1 MEKPKLINLKIFGV
15 IFNKQKIKMDID
27 ILFNDSIPFENQKLL
42 LLEQVVKNMYSG
54 DPTKMMESQQILE
67 KLEQNTNFWLR
78 VDKILENSKNR
89 ETIFFSLQSLQKGVQ
104 TKWDLLSDDEKKG
117 IRSYIENFMSSLLND
132 ENMNSTKKTYLY
144 KINSILVEV
153 IKKELTH
160 NWKTALS
167 DLSKSALKS
176 QKFCENVLLILK
188 ELSIEIFDFWKNSIT
203 SQEIQNLKQ
212 TFSSEFKSVFDL
224 CMFVLKSYL
233 SDPVKM
239 NVSLI
244 STCLETIQAF
254 LSWMPIYYVFMTDLC
269 DLIILNFISKKRF
282 TLVALKCLEEI
293 WGLDIIKEKNDLEKQ
308 QFEQIQSKI
317 ISGFENFLNEISKIY
332 TVHHKLEIE
341 RLTIL
346 KNDQLKDVTQFK
358 MFCQNLSLVIL
369 NFFQT
374 HIEWVEKV
382 ASQNRNSIL
391 ILENLKNAIQYI
403 GNLTEVKDKG
413 IFKSCVEFWIFF
425 TNYYKKIHLSK
436 NDQTQV
442 LNLNQNNNLLNFQR
456 EIYKSSIL
464 NHSIMQ
470 LILKMPRPKEVNIF
484 IDEDGLPKEQTYV
497 NTENSSLYNT
507 MREIF
512 RNFAILNW
520 GSLNEILKYKLDK
533 QIDGSEF
540 SYNNL
545 NSFCWTAGCLS
556 NVLNINEEKNFF
568 ISILRALL
576 GFVQKKTNT
585 EDKIVIATCIMHIVS
600 QYERFLKQNPDF
612 LNIVIKKLFE
622 FMREKFN
629 GVRSMACNIFL
640 KIAKNAKHCFKY
652 NNNKMVEDII
662 IQMPDLL
669 DVLQHNTFY
678 CLQLYEGVSHMISVQ
693 NNPELETQLIYKIL
707 NKIQNDWENINKNCN
722 NPNFLSTEQN
732 TQMLNFYLRINEKV
746 CLAAGHSYI
755 NYFDN
760 NFQNITKIYENYL
773 QLINQTLKNNGIAA
787 LNFIEVKKYRGVRK
801 NILNLLQ
808 TFVSKNHG
816 QQNFV
821 KKYQNL
827 LTFALQLY
835 NQEDENIREPEML
848 LYLSKA
854 IDCLKNQMVELS
866 SEMIPLLLQSILPMI
881 TKDFSSFPET
891 RQNFFKLIQS
901 LVKNAFPVFLNIP
914 AEIFKTIIDCVIWAF
929 KHELPLISEI
939 GLKTLNTI
947 LESVCKNE
955 NFMNQFFKFYYIQII
970 TDVLYVLTDELHI
983 NGFSL
988 QSKTIFL
995 LINALNGIS
1004 VDLLEGDGDNKIK
1017 VFNYVLNIMIKNFGN
1032 LAKNDHQ
1039 RLLRRVFEASCEG
1052 KQALETGLRDYLV
1065 SLKIYTKNDQDI

>member
-1 MEKPKLINLKIFGV
+1 
-15 IFNKQKIKMDID
+15 MDIE
-27 ILFNDSIPFENQKLL
+27 ILFNDSIPFENQKLQ
-42 LLEQVVKNMYSG
+42 LLEQIVKNMYSG
-54 DPTKMMESQQILE
+54 NPQKMMESQTILE
-67 KLEQNTNFWLR
+67 KLENNRYFWLR

-89 ETIFFSLQSLQKGVQ
+89 ETIFFSLQSLQKGVK
-104 TKWDLLSDDEKKG
+104 TKWDLLSDEEKKG
-117 IRSYIENFMSSLLND
+117 IRLYIENFMSNLLNE
-132 ENMNSTKKTYLY
+132 ENMDSTKKTYLY

-153 IKKELTH
+153 IKKELTRS
-160 NWKTALS
+160 WKTALS
-167 DLSKSALKS
+167 DLAKSALKS

-188 ELSIEIFDFWKNSIT
+188 ELSIEIFDFWKNSTT

-224 CMFVLKSYL
+224 CMFVLNSYL

-239 NVSLI
+239 NTSLI
-244 STCLETIQAF
+244 ATCLETIQAF

-293 WGLDIIKEKNDLEKQ
+293 WGLDILKEKDSLENQ
-308 QFEQIQSKI
+308 QFEQIQTKI
-317 ISGFENFLNEISKIY
+317 LSGFENFLNEISKIY
-332 TVHHKLEIE
+332 TVHQKLEIE
-341 RLTIL
+341 RQTIL

-374 HIEWVEKV
+374 HLMWIEEI
-382 ASQNRNSIL
+382 SCSSRNSIL
-391 ILENLKNAIQYI
+391 ILEKIKVAIQYI
-403 GNLTEVKDKG
+403 GNLTEVQDKG

-425 TNYYKKIHLSK
+425 TNYYKKVHLSK
-436 NDQTQV
+436 PNPTQV
-442 LNLNQNNNLLNFQR
+442 LNLNQNNLLKFQK
-456 EIYKSSIL
+456 EIYKSPIL
-464 NHSIMQ
+464 NQSIMQ
-470 LILKMPRPKEVNIF
+470 LILKMPKPKEVNIY
-484 IDEDGLPKEQTYV
+484 IDEDGLPKEETYV

-533 QIDGSEF
+533 QINGSEF

-556 NVLNINEEKNFF
+556 NVLNSNEEKNFF

-585 EDKIVIATCIMHIVS
+585 EDKIVIATCIMHVVS

-622 FMREKFN
+622 FMNEKFK
-629 GVRSMACNIFL
+629 GVRSMACSIFL
-640 KIAKNAKHCFKY
+640 KIAKNAKHCFKFKD
-652 NNNKMVEDII
+652 NNKMIEDII
-662 IQMPDLL
+662 LQMPNLL
-669 DVLQHNTFY
+669 DVLSDNVLF
-678 CLQLYEGVSHMISVQ
+678 CLQLYEGVAYMISVQ
-693 NNPELETQLIYKIL
+693 QNPELENNLIYKIL
-707 NKIQNDWENINKNCN
+707 NKIQNDWDHINKNSDD
-722 NPNFLSTEQN
+722 PNFLSDEMN
-732 TQMLNFYLRINEKV
+732 TQKLNFYLKINEKV
-746 CLAAGHSYI
+746 CLAAGPSYI

-760 NFQNITKIYENYL
+760 NFQNITNIYKNYL
-773 QLINQTLKNNGIAA
+773 ELINNSLKNNGIAA

-801 NILNLLQ
+801 NILNLLK
-808 TFVSKNHG
+808 TFISKNHG
-816 QQNFV
+816 QQNFIS
-821 KKYQNL
+821 KYQTL
-827 LTFALQLY
+827 LTFSLTLY
-835 NQEDENIREPEML
+835 NQENENIREPEML
-848 LYLSKA
+848 LYFSKA

-866 SEMIPLLLQSILPMI
+866 SEMIPILLQSILPMI

-929 KHELPLISEI
+929 KHDLPLISEI
-939 GLKTLNTI
+939 GLRTLNTI

-955 NFMNQFFKFYYIQII
+955 NFMNQFFKFYYIQIL

-983 NGFSL
+983 NGFLL
-988 QSKTIFL
+988 QSRTVFL
-995 LINALNGIS
+995 LINALNGIG
-1004 VDLLEGDGDNKIK
+1004 VDLVEGDGDNKIK
-1017 VFNYVLNIMIKNFGN
+1017 VFNFVVGIMVGNFGN
-1032 LAKNDHQ
+1032 LGKQDHE
-1039 RLLRRVFEASCEG
+1039 RLLRRVFEATVEG
-1052 KQALETGLRDYLV
+1052 KEALDISLRDYLV
-1065 SLKIYTKNDQDI
+1065 SLKVYTKGGEV